1 MIATIKENTMKL
13 LILSLVLFFNI
24 GYLHQTSAATPEKKP
39 SITWSCNEEDAKAVD
54 KIVARIMT
62 YGRLDRKFPVNKPE
76 LRAYCKEQYSLV
88 SQLDAYKNQCLKGRP
103 KQLVSIVIYSIRALG
118 VTYCRNPNSRKSKDL
133 IGSAS
138 CANHATKDYLTCNN
152 NYVDLLLALDEA
164 EAKNGGGTPEANSKR
179 ALAQVCCGYV
189 EIFKCIKAQGAKHS
203 SGGCTETKVEK
214 NADYIRGFFD
224 NAVNVLCADYGES
237 SDRCE
242 KFKLVKLPKRYNK
255 PKPVSY
261 FGPLVRTLAKI

>member
-1 MIATIKENTMKL
+1 M
-13 LILSLVLFFNI
+13 
-24 GYLHQTSAATPEKKP
+24 
-39 SITWSCNEEDAKAVD
+39 
-54 KIVARIMT
+54 
-62 YGRLDRKFPVNKPE
+62 
-76 LRAYCKEQYSLV
+76 
-88 SQLDAYKNQCLKGRP
+88 
-103 KQLVSIVIYSIRALG
+103 
-118 VTYCRNPNSRKSKDL
+118 
-133 IGSAS
+133 
-138 CANHATKDYLTCNN
+138 
-152 NYVDLLLALDEA
+152 DLLLALDEA

-179 ALAQVCCGYV
+179 ALAQVCCGYI

-203 SGGCTETKVEK
+203 SGGCTELKVEK